1 MMPLLDVKGLNV
13 DFSTKEG
20 MHYVLKNVDF
30 NIDKGEI
37 VGLIGESG
45 SGKSTLA
52 MTVLDINSHNRQM
65 SGNISFMGERIDS
78 IKKEKMRQLR
88 GKRIGFV
95 PQSSMNALDPLVKIK
110 SQFFETIKAHTNM
123 SREEMLSLTEKSL
136 EMVGI
141 NPSRMNSCPY
151 EFSGGQRQRIMIALS
166 MLLSPEL
173 IIADEP
179 TTALDATVQLKIIEL
194 LKDVVQQKQTS
205 MLVISH
211 DLHTISRIC
220 DRIYIM
226 YAGRIVETGT
236 RDEILNN
243 PVHPYTR
250 KLLASRLPLMCE
262 PVRVKGISGTPP
274 STLKKYDVCEFM
286 ERCDRVTQICR
297 TVRPPEC
304 KGSVKVACHLGCN
317 LECHPE

>member
-1 MMPLLDVKGLNV
+1 MPLLDVKELSVN
-13 DFSTKEG
+13 FSTKEG
-20 MHYVLKNVDF
+20 VHHILKNVDL
-30 NIDKGEI
+30 NINKGEI

-52 MTVLDINSHNRQM
+52 MTVLDINSRNREM
-65 SGNISFMGERIDS
+65 SGNISFMEERIDNL
-78 IKKEKMRQLR
+78 KKERMRNIR
-88 GKRIGFV
+88 GKHIGSV
-95 PQSSMNALDPLVKIK
+95 PQSSMNALDPLVKIR
-110 SQFFETIKAHTNM
+110 SQFFETIKAHTDM
-123 SREEMLSLTEKSL
+123 SRQDMLSLTARSL

-141 NPSRMNSCPY
+141 DPSRMNSCPY

-179 TTALDATVQLKIIEL
+179 TTALDATVQLKITTL
-194 LKDVVQQKQTS
+194 LKDVVQQKNTS

-243 PVHPYTR
+243 PVHPYTQ

-274 STLKKYDVCEFM
+274 STLKKYEVCEFM
-286 ERCDRVTQICR
+286 ERCDRVSEICR
-297 TVRPPEC
+297 TIKPPEC
-304 KGSVKVACHLGCN
+304 KGNVKVACHL
-317 LECHPE
+317 E

>member
-1 MMPLLDVKGLNV
+1 MMSILDVKGLTV
-13 DFSTKEG
+13 DFSTNEAV
-20 MHYVLKNVDF
+20 HHVLKNVDF

-52 MTVLDINSHNRQM
+52 MTVLDINSQNRQM
-65 SGNISFMGERIDS
+65 SGNISFMGERIDN
-78 IKKEKMRQLR
+78 IKKEKMRHLR

-95 PQSSMNALDPLVKIK
+95 PQSSMNALNPLVKIK

-123 SREEMLSLTEKSL
+123 SMEEMLSLTEKSL

-141 NPSRMNSCPY
+141 DLSRTNSRPY

-166 MLLSPEL
+166 MILSPEL

-194 LKDVVQQKQTS
+194 LKNVVQQKHTS
-205 MLVISH
+205 LLIISH

-236 RDEILNN
+236 RDEILDN
-243 PVHPYTR
+243 PVHPYTQ

-262 PVRVKGISGTPP
+262 PVRVTGISGTPP
-274 STLKKYDVCEFM
+274 STLKKYEVCEFM
-286 ERCDRVTQICR
+286 ERCDRVLEICR
-297 TVRPPEC
+297 TIRPPEC
-304 KGSVKVACHLGCN
+304 TSSVKVACHLESQ
-317 LECHPE
+317 LE

>member
-1 MMPLLDVKGLNV
+1 
-13 DFSTKEG
+13 
-20 MHYVLKNVDF
+20 
-30 NIDKGEI
+30 
-37 VGLIGESG
+37 
-45 SGKSTLA
+45 
-52 MTVLDINSHNRQM
+52 
-65 SGNISFMGERIDS
+65 
-78 IKKEKMRQLR
+78 
-88 GKRIGFV
+88 
-95 PQSSMNALDPLVKIK
+95 MNALNPLVKIK

-123 SREEMLSLTEKSL
+123 SREDMLSLTEKSL

-194 LKDVVQQKQTS
+194 LKDVVQKKYTS

-226 YAGRIVETGT
+226 YAGKIVETGT

-274 STLKKYDVCEFM
+274 STLKKYEVCEFM
-286 ERCDRVTQICR
+286 ERCDRVSEICR

-304 KGSVKVACHLGCN
+304 TGSVKVACHLESN
-317 LECHPE
+317 SECHLE